1 MTRLI
6 FSRRQLLVALVMTRR
21 VVVVFK
27 PELKLETLLLMAW
40 LGSEFINA
48 TAEYGVC
55 FWALIQKYR
64 RFEA

>member
-27 PELKLETLLLMAW
+27 PELKLATLLLMAW
-40 LGSEFINA
+40 LGSEFINS
-48 TAEYGVC
+48 TADYGVC
-55 FWALIQKYR
+55 IWALIQKYR
-64 RFEA
+64 RFVA

>member
-1 MTRLI
+1 MTRLKI
-6 FSRRQLLVALVMTRR
+6 SRRQLLVALVIARR
-21 VVVVFK
+21 VVVAFK
-27 PELKLETLLLMAW
+27 PEIKFATLLLMAW

-64 RFEA
+64 RFVV